1 MNSITGSPR
10 TTRSLLWL
18 LIALLLAA
26 TLVQL
31 FVLNNATSQ
40 AYFWAKTRWGEQT
53 AEQPSVLRRD
63 YRATVQALPVAGV
76 SNNLSGLT
84 FDPDRDHLWAVV
96 NNPTQL
102 LALDRSGNVL
112 QRVSLEGFNDTEAV
126 AYLGDD
132 MLVVVEER
140 RQNLVVI
147 AVPDRATDSI
157 QRDGHPFL
165 TLKLSAPDNNEYEGV
180 SYDRENDRLFLV
192 RERKPMRLYEIGGF
206 RATLEGDL
214 SLDIYEHRDLV
225 RNKVFATDLSSVH
238 YHQQTGNLLLLSD
251 ESRMIIEFSPQGN
264 VVAYRTLRPGFAGL
278 QNLIPQAEGLAM
290 DDAGSVFVVSEPNL
304 FYRFDPQ

>member
-1 MNSITGSPR
+1 MNSITSAPR

-18 LIALLLAA
+18 LLALLLAL
-26 TLVQL
+26 TLMQL
-31 FVLNNATSQ
+31 FILNNALSHT
-40 AYFWAKTRWGEQT
+40 YFWAKTRWGEQT
-53 AEQPSVLRRD
+53 VEQPSVLRRD
-63 YRATVQALPVAGV
+63 YRAAIQALPVAGV

-84 FDPDRDHLWAVV
+84 FDPDRNHLWAVV

-102 LALDRSGNVL
+102 LALDRGGEVL
-112 QRVSLEGFNDTEAV
+112 QRVALEGFNDTEAV
-126 AYLGDD
+126 AYLGDG

-147 AVPDRATDSI
+147 AVPDSHTDRI
-157 QRDGHPFL
+157 QREGHPFL
-165 TLKLSAPDNNEYEGV
+165 TLKLSAPDNNEYEGI
-180 SYDRENDRLFLV
+180 SYDKANDRLFLV

-238 YHQQTGNLLLLSD
+238 YHDETGNLLLLSD

-264 VVAYRTLRPGFAGL
+264 VVAYRNLRPGFAGL
-278 QNLIPQAEGLAM
+278 ENRIPQAEGLAM
-290 DDAGSVFVVSEPNL
+290 DNAGSVFVVSEPNL